1 MSSDHPY
8 QRFINSRRTSDAK
21 EATFTGMDKSNAGKW
36 RISDEDY
43 PAFLDLMYDYIFEK
57 KRSPMAFVERPRPGE
72 HKPLMI
78 DLDFKYSHE
87 ASLQRSFKSS
97 HIRGF
102 TELLLEG
109 VRIFFGVSDFQELR
123 FFVTL
128 RPGPYKSAGVTKD
141 GVHILCPDITLT
153 DEKQRVLRNWI
164 LFVKNGIQEHFG
176 NTGYTNS
183 EVDIYDESM
192 VRGKQGWFFYG
203 ESKPSI
209 QPYSLHEVIKY
220 IPEEDEWE
228 YEPSTAYTPRQLMEL
243 LSIRYNLVADET
255 VVLEEAKDLY
265 EEMKNMNGQRQG
277 HTQIEED
284 GAMEATEGGASAA
297 AAGQQPVNQIL
308 QGLQSIYTTTM
319 AEQDQLMIRRF
330 VMECLGS
337 NYYESYD
344 KWIRVGWCLHNIA
357 ATEENFQLWMDF
369 SAKSPKANGNNVAQL
384 RREWFSTMR
393 KEGDG
398 PRLTER
404 SLRHWAK
411 EENLKQHDK
420 IISEYLGEYIRQE
433 VEPTHHHIAQLLKKM
448 YGSSYIASVNPKT
461 TEWYKYDDQINMWK
475 KVNQGI
481 ELRMKLTNQVVKEI
495 TDSKQKIWSQMN
507 QSAANQEVLQAKLKN
522 LTKTEMQLYSSGFG
536 DSVMKMA
543 VHQFYEE
550 DFHNKLNV
558 NPFLFGCRNGV
569 LDLRVPGPDGRD
581 HVVFRQGRPEDYV
594 SFLAGQ
600 NLPEFQAID
609 YVKYDAADPKQIEL
623 ADFFSKLFPEEAV
636 RNYTLRLLASCLEGM
651 NREQCFYVATGV
663 GGNGKSKLVELM
675 RITFGDYQ
683 TSLQTTVLTR
693 KRPESGAANPDIM
706 AAKSRRFICMQ
717 EPDDKEPINT
727 SRMKQFSG
735 EDMVEARG
743 LFQDQEKFVIMGK
756 LFMMCNKLPPVTSMD
771 RGTWR
776 RIRVIEFVSKFVSP
790 EEPEYIEYQQG
801 RPNVFL
807 KDPQLD
813 RKLREW
819 REAFLGLLVH
829 IYETQYISVGLQPVP
844 ESVMRASNKY
854 KESFDMF
861 ARFRSERIR
870 KPTTPEELMEAR
882 EMPVSSNQIK
892 SCLSAWSKE
901 TGIKLSAQEVLNS
914 LMLEFGEPIRG
925 KEWPSIL
932 LFRSDEEIAEWDK
945 EHSQS
950 S

>member
-1 MSSDHPY
+1 MASSEHPY
-8 QRFINSRRTSDAK
+8 TRFLASRRTSDTK
-21 EATFTGMDKSNAGKW
+21 EATFTGMDKANPGKW
-36 RISDEDY
+36 KITDEDY
-43 PAFLDLMYDYIFEK
+43 PAFLDLMYDYLFEK
-57 KRSPMAFVERPRPGE
+57 KHKPMAFVERPRPGE

-78 DLDFKYSHE
+78 DLDFKYSPE
-87 ASLQRSFKSS
+87 KSLQRSFKPAQ
-97 HIRGF
+97 IRGF

-109 VRIFFGVSDFQELR
+109 IRTFFGVSDFQELR

-128 RPGPYKSAGVTKD
+128 RPGPYKSAGVPKD
-141 GVHILCPDITLT
+141 GIHILFPDITLT

-164 LFVKNGIQEHFG
+164 LFTKHGIQEHFG
-176 NTGYTNS
+176 TTGYTNA
-183 EVDIYDESM
+183 ETDIYDESM

-203 ESKPSI
+203 ESKPTI
-209 QPYSLHEVIKY
+209 QPYSLHEVLKY

-255 VVLEEAKDLY
+255 VVLEEAKELY
-265 EEMKNMNGQRQG
+265 EQMKGQRPSTGNQ
-277 HTQIEED
+277 EE
-284 GAMEATEGGASAA
+284 EGGAQGQDQADAA
-297 AAGQQPVNQIL
+297 AQQPINQLL

-319 AEQDQLMIRRF
+319 TEQDQLMIRRF
-330 VMECLGS
+330 VMECLGPS
-337 NYYESYD
+337 YYESYD

-357 ATEENFQLWMDF
+357 ATEENFQIWMDF
-369 SAKSPKANGNNVAQL
+369 SAQSPKATGNNVPQL
-384 RREWFSTMR
+384 RREWFSGMR

-411 EENLKQHDK
+411 EENFEQYKK
-420 IISEYLGEYIRQE
+420 ILSEYLGEYIRQE
-433 VEPTHHHIAQLLKKM
+433 VEPTHHHIAQLMKKM
-448 YGSSYIASVNPKT
+448 YGSNYIASVNPKT
-461 TEWYKYDDQINMWK
+461 TEWYKYDDQLNMWR

-481 ELRMKLTNQVVKEI
+481 ELRMKLTKEVVKEI
-495 TDSKQKIWSQMN
+495 SDSKQKIWSQMN
-507 QSAANQEVLQAKLKN
+507 QTTGTQAEMFQAKLKN
-522 LTKTEMQLYSSGFG
+522 LAKTEMQLYSSGFG

-569 LDLRVPGPDGRD
+569 LDLRVPGADGRD

-600 NLPEFQAID
+600 NLPELPAID
-609 YVKYDAADPKQIEL
+609 YVKYDAADPKQKEL
-623 ADFFSKLFPEEAV
+623 ADFFAKLFPEEAV
-636 RNYTLRLLASCLEGM
+636 RNYTLRLLASCLEGA

-675 RITFGDYQ
+675 RMTFGDYQ

-706 AAKSRRFICMQ
+706 AAKCRRFICMQ

-807 KDPQLD
+807 KDPMLD

-829 IYETQYISVGLQPVP
+829 VYETQYISVGLHPVP
-844 ESVMRASNKY
+844 ESVMKASNKY
-854 KESFDMF
+854 KETFDMY

-882 EMPVSSNQIK
+882 ELPVTTNQIK
-892 SCLSAWSKE
+892 SCLSAWGKE

-914 LMLEFGEPIRG
+914 LMLEFGEPVRG
-925 KEWPSIL
+925 KEWPSVL
-932 LFRSDEEIAEWDK
+932 LFRSDEEVAEWDTA
-945 EHSQS
+945 HQTA
-950 S
+950 